1 MSGPYRSGT
10 VFCRKKWPGPI
21 LGMQNPAQS
30 EKIFNKDHRQLG
42 ADLGGAPQ
50 ADVGIEAKTF
60 DATIPG

>member
-1 MSGPYRSGT
+1 
-10 VFCRKKWPGPI
+10 
-21 LGMQNPAQS
+21 MQNPAQS